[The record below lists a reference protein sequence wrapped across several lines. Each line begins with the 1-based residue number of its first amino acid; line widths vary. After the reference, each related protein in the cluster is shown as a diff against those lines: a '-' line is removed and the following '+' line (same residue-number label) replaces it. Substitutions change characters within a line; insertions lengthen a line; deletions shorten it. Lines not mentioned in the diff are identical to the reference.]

1 MALEAGIRIGMSEA
15 NAWSMAAD
23 LQVHA
28 RNPAAERQALMEAA
42 LWALHFTP
50 QVALQTDALQ
60 HRGLLAEVAPSLRLF
75 GGLHRLQA
83 RLARGIAELGLQGCW
98 AMAPTATGAWLLAQA
113 APITPLD
120 ATHLRLPARAHS
132 PQEAALLLDALPPA
146 VLASAQEHLGTLAG
160 IGCVS
165 LGALRRL
172 PRGGLARR
180 FGKALLTELDRAYG
194 DLPEVH
200 RWFEAPERIDLTLEL
215 PARVDNTEALLFAAR
230 RLLLQ
235 LTGWLSARHA
245 AVAGITLWLHHEPAR
260 RRDATGS
267 VGVTA
272 SSTPVT
278 ILLAAPSRDAD
289 HLGLLL
295 RERLA
300 LVALVAPVIE
310 IALVADRIAT
320 QAAPNTELFPTVAN
334 DAQGIGR
341 LVERLQS
348 RLGAQAVQL
357 LASRAD
363 YRPERG
369 HAEIGVTDMSSMAGM
384 ATAAGASSATSMP
397 CVTSP
402 AGSADAAGKRT
413 ASRPVAARPRR
424 GLIGNGS
431 LPLACNMRPGWL
443 LAQPLPLLT
452 RQDRPFYQSPLNLL
466 AGPDRIESGWWDDAL
481 ALRDYFI
488 AENDRHV
495 LLWIFCLR
503 PDAGGVEE
511 GWFLHGF
518 FA

>member
-1 MALEAGIRIGMSEA
+1 MSEA
-15 NAWSMAAD
+15 NAWSMAAN

-28 RNPAAERQALMEAA
+28 RDSAGERQTLQEAA

-50 QVALQTDALQ
+50 QVALRNDPLQ
-60 HRGLLAEVAPSLRLF
+60 HWGLLAEVAPSLRLF
-75 GGLHRLQA
+75 GGLARLQA

-98 AMAPTATGAWLLAQA
+98 AVAPTATGAWLQAQA

-120 ATHLRLPARAHS
+120 ATHLRLPARARS

-146 VLASAQEHLGTLAG
+146 VLASAQDHLGTLAG
-160 IGCVS
+160 IGCTS

-180 FGKALLTELDRAYG
+180 FGKALLAELDRAYG
-194 DLPEVH
+194 EQPEVH

-215 PARVDNTEALLFAAR
+215 PARVENTEALLFAAR

-260 RRDATGS
+260 KRDATGS

-272 SSTPVT
+272 SSTPVE

-289 HLGLLL
+289 HLSLLL

-300 LVALVAPVIE
+300 QVVLVAPVVE
-310 IALVADRIAT
+310 IALVADRIVS
-320 QAAPNTELFPTVAN
+320 QGAPNTELFPTVAS

-363 YRPERG
+363 HRPERS
-369 HAEIGVTDMSSMAGM
+369 HAGIGVTTLTGAQGAPGAIAVAGM
-384 ATAAGASSATSMP
+384 KIKKSMN
-397 CVTSP
+397 
-402 AGSADAAGKRT
+402 GSTGMT
-413 ASRPVAARPRR
+413 TQPRR
-424 GLIGNGS
+424 GLVGNGHGA
-431 LPLACNMRPGWL
+431 PACNMRPGWL

-452 RQDRPFYQSPLNLL
+452 RQDRPFYQSPLVLL

-503 PDAGGVEE
+503 PDAGGTDA